1 LISVVGGRTLGE
13 VSVAAEFV
21 IAILLP
27 TAAGWALILGVRVFR
42 RLAERRRVA
51 TVEPIERLGANLRR
65 LRAELEAFE
74 TKSGVQAK
82 ALRLRALRAAYL
94 DTLDT
99 ACRRLGVTPL
109 GDSKRASLAEI
120 YRVEAALR
128 ERGLDVREPSRR

>member
-1 LISVVGGRTLGE
+1 M
-13 VSVAAEFV
+13 AAEFV

-27 TAAGWALILGVRVFR
+27 TAFGWALIVGVRVFR

-51 TVEPIERLGANLRR
+51 TVEPIDRLAANLRR

-74 TKSGVQAK
+74 TKTGVPAK

-94 DTLDT
+94 DTLDS
-99 ACRRLGVTPL
+99 ACRRLGVSPL
-109 GDSKRASLAEI
+109 EHGERSSLAEI

-128 ERGLDVREPSRR
+128 ERGVDVRETTRR